1 MNKKTLNQYTDLVKE
16 AQKLE
21 KRIERL
27 RKQSSQVSDVVQNGY
42 KRHAVIFG
50 YDVVRDSKLKELEF
64 LLMDRKAKIIIQHT
78 EIENYINNIEESDI
92 RQIFEHRYI
101 DGMNWYQI
109 QIAMGYNHEDTARKK
124 HDKYLEEN
132 LC

>member
-1 MNKKTLNQYTDLVKE
+1 MNKKTLNQYKDLVKE

-64 LLMDRKAKIIIQHT
+64 LLMDRKAKIIIQQT
-78 EIENYINNIEESDI
+78 KIENYINNIKESDI

-101 DGMNWYQI
+101 DNMNWIQI
-109 QIAMGYNHEDTARKK
+109 QIAMGYEHEDTARKK
-124 HDKYLEEN
+124 HDRYLEKN
-132 LC
+132 L

>member
-64 LLMDRKAKIIIQHT
+64 LLMDRKAKIIIQQT
-78 EIENYINNIEESDI
+78 EIENYINNIEESDV

-101 DGMNWYQI
+101 DNMNWIQI
-109 QIAMGYNHEDTARKK
+109 QVAMGYEHEDTARKK
-124 HDKYLEEN
+124 HDRYLEKI
-132 LC
+132 L

>member
-1 MNKKTLNQYTDLVKE
+1 MNKKTLNQYTNLVKE

-64 LLMDRKAKIIIQHT
+64 LLMDRKAKIIIQQT

-132 LC
+132 L

>member
-64 LLMDRKAKIIIQHT
+64 LLMDRKAKIIIQQT

-132 LC
+132 L

>member
-64 LLMDRKAKIIIQHT
+64 LLMDRKAKIIIQQT

-124 HDKYLEEN
+124 LDKYLEEN
-132 LC
+132 L

>member
-64 LLMDRKAKIIIQHT
+64 LLMDRKAKIIIQQT
-78 EIENYINNIEESDI
+78 KIENYINNIKESDI

-101 DGMNWYQI
+101 DNMNWIQI
-109 QIAMGYNHEDTARKK
+109 QIAMGYEHEDTARKK
-124 HDKYLEEN
+124 HDRYLEKN
-132 LC
+132 L

>member
-1 MNKKTLNQYTDLVKE
+1 MNKKILNQYTNLVKE

-50 YDVVRDSKLKELEF
+50 YDVIRDSKLRELEF
-64 LLMDRKAKIIIQHT
+64 LLMDRKAKIIMQQT
-78 EIENYINNIEESDI
+78 EIENYINSIKESDI
-92 RQIFEHRYI
+92 RQILEYRYI
-101 DGMNWYQI
+101 DNMNWIQI
-109 QIAMGYNHEDTARKK
+109 QVAMGYDHEDTARKK
-124 HDKYLEEN
+124 HDRYLEKN
-132 LC
+132 L

>member
-64 LLMDRKAKIIIQHT
+64 LLMDRKTKIIIQQT

-132 LC
+132 L

>member
-64 LLMDRKAKIIIQHT
+64 LLMDRKAKIIIQQT
-78 EIENYINNIEESDI
+78 EIENYINNIEESDV

-101 DGMNWYQI
+101 DNMNWIQI
-109 QIAMGYNHEDTARKK
+109 QVAMGYEHEDTARKK
-124 HDKYLEEN
+124 HDRYLEKK
-132 LC
+132 L

>member
-64 LLMDRKAKIIIQHT
+64 LLMDRKAKIIIQQT

-101 DGMNWYQI
+101 DNMNWIQI
-109 QIAMGYNHEDTARKK
+109 QVAMGYEHEDTARKK
-124 HDKYLEEN
+124 HDRYLEKK
-132 LC
+132 L

>member
-64 LLMDRKAKIIIQHT
+64 LLMDRKTKIIIQQT

-101 DGMNWYQI
+101 DNMNWIQI
-109 QIAMGYNHEDTARKK
+109 QVAMGYEHEDTARKK
-124 HDKYLEEN
+124 HDRYLEKK
-132 LC
+132 L

>member
-64 LLMDRKAKIIIQHT
+64 LLMDRKAKIIIQQT
-78 EIENYINNIEESDI
+78 KNFI
-92 RQIFEHRYI
+92 
-101 DGMNWYQI
+101 
-109 QIAMGYNHEDTARKK
+109 
-124 HDKYLEEN
+124 
-132 LC
+132 

>member
-64 LLMDRKAKIIIQHT
+64 LLMDRKAKIIIQQT

-101 DGMNWYQI
+101 DNMNWIQI
-109 QIAMGYNHEDTARKK
+109 QIAMGYEHEDTARKK
-124 HDKYLEEN
+124 HDRYLEKN
-132 LC
+132 L

>member
-64 LLMDRKAKIIIQHT
+64 LLMDRKAKIIIQQT
-78 EIENYINNIEESDI
+78 EIENYINNIEESDV

-101 DGMNWYQI
+101 DNMNWIQI
-109 QIAMGYNHEDTARKK
+109 QVAMGYEHEETKRKK
-124 HDKYLEEN
+124 YDRYLEKN
-132 LC
+132 L

>member
-64 LLMDRKAKIIIQHT
+64 LLMDRKAKIIIQQT

>member
-64 LLMDRKAKIIIQHT
+64 LLMDRKAKIIIQQT
-78 EIENYINNIEESDI
+78 EIENYINNIEESDV

-101 DGMNWYQI
+101 DNMNWIQI
-109 QIAMGYNHEDTARKK
+109 QVAMGYEHEDTARKK
-124 HDKYLEEN
+124 HDRYLEKN
-132 LC
+132 L